1 MDLRARN
8 SIEQVKRAVI
18 KKYPIF
24 GVTLFN
30 VPIEENKRISTAG
43 VVGEKIDGEIK
54 LKGIEYNPDF
64 FDSLSFD
71 DRVFVLAHEASH
83 IAFKHFI
90 RGKDK
95 QYQQIW
101 NIATDACINAFLKND
116 GLNMPSGV
124 IDPKT
129 GQPMEFVDIADGLYR
144 SAEAIYDKLVK
155 KEEDKKKQQEN
166 SQSSDGQQGEQEQ
179 SQEQSQSQQSEGQG
193 EGQGQEEGEQSEPQ
207 EENIGGGLDD
217 IDIDNYQGIDS
228 HESWEGEQRED
239 AEQDEQ
245 SKKQPQK
252 SLKDKIKDMLGGAD
266 KEDKESDKKPKDKNL
281 DDAVDETFETKPK
294 EPEDSIIDE
303 SEMFRENAEERE
315 KQQKEA
321 LKRAFSN
328 ITEQAGC
335 THIKNEKPVLSW
347 KQLLVRS
354 VEEESERWGYRRAS
368 RTQPNMRIE
377 DVTRDDRATTEV
389 ILDTS
394 GSISD
399 QLLRGFLRQLVPLF
413 KETDIKVGCFSGRF
427 YDFTEL
433 KTTKQIEEF
442 KAKRDSNGT
451 NFEAAATAFSKG
463 NGTRINKIVFTDGEL
478 DSLSSH
484 VQRTKV
490 DGIMWIVFGNKMNF
504 TPLGGKII
512 RVNDRDFKQMLNL
525 EQDMDR

>member
-1 MDLRARN
+1 MDKDAKN

-18 KKYPIF
+18 KKYPPL

-30 VPIEENKRISTAG
+30 VLIEENRSISTAG
-43 VVGEKIDGEIK
+43 VVGKEIDDEIK

-64 FDSLSFD
+64 FDRLSFD
-71 DRVFVLAHEASH
+71 ERVFVLAHEACH
-83 IAFKHFI
+83 IAFKHFT

-95 QYQQIW
+95 QYQKIW
-101 NIATDACINAFLKND
+101 NISTDACINALLKKD

-144 SAEAIYDKLVK
+144 SSEAIYDKLVK
-155 KEEDKKKQQEN
+155 KEEDKKSKQEN
-166 SQSSDGQQGEQEQ
+166 SQSSDGQQGEP
-179 SQEQSQSQQSEGQG
+179 EQSQSQQRERRG
-193 EGQGQEEGEQSEPQ
+193 EGEQSEPQ
-207 EENIGGGLDD
+207 EDTVGGGLDD

-228 HESWEGEQRED
+228 HENWEGDGRED
-239 AEQDEQ
+239 TQQEEQ
-245 SKKQPQK
+245 SKREPQK
-252 SLKDKIKDMLGGAD
+252 SLKDKIKDMFGEGTN
-266 KEDKESDKKPKDKNL
+266 KEKESGNKPQDKNL
-281 DDAVDETFETKPK
+281 NDATDETFGTKPK
-294 EPEDSIIDE
+294 ESKEQEDSVIDE
-303 SEMFRENAEERE
+303 SEMFREIIEERE
-315 KQQKEA
+315 RQQKEA

-368 RTQPNMRIE
+368 RSQPNMRIE
-377 DVTRDDRATTEV
+377 DVTLDDRATTEIV
-389 ILDTS
+389 LDTS

-413 KETDIKVGCFSGRF
+413 KETDIKVGCFGGKF
-427 YDFTEL
+427 HDFTEL
-433 KTTKQIEEF
+433 KTIKQIEKF

-451 NFEAAATAFSKG
+451 NYEAAAAAFSKG
-463 NGTRINKIVFTDGEL
+463 NGTRINKIVFTDGQL
-478 DSLSSH
+478 DGYSSH
-484 VQRTKV
+484 VQKTKV
-490 DGIMWIVFGNKMNF
+490 DGIMWIVFGDEMNF

-512 RVNDRDFKQMLNL
+512 RVNDREFKQMLNL